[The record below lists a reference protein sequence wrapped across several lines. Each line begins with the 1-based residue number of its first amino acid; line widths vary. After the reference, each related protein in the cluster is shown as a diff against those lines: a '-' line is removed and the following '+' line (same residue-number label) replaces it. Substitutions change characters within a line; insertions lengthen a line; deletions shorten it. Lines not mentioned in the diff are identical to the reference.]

1 MFWFVCGKSE
11 LFPVLLHPKKVP
23 CHQFAVS
30 YSDFLLDFAQKNG
43 ITFLRRGS
51 SFFS

>member
-1 MFWFVCGKSE
+1 M
-11 LFPVLLHPKKVP
+11 LLHPKKVP
-23 CHQFAVS
+23 CHQFAAS
-30 YSDFLLDFAQKNG
+30 YLDFLLDFAQKNG